1 LLHQLQ
7 LSELSFASGPALTIY
22 GFRDLVV
29 ASTAP
34 VAIAIDVPPDHPLR
48 PSLLLAPLDIVVATP
63 PRAFR
68 QLTLT

>member
-1 LLHQLQ
+1 MLHPQQ
-7 LSELSFASGPALTIY
+7 LSELSFVSVPALIIY

-29 ASTAP
+29 ASTAL

-48 PSLLLAPLDIVVATP
+48 PSLLPAPLDIVVATP